1 MVNNNNS
8 ADILFEKKSRA
19 ITENIDR
26 EIQKTNAWFLLT
38 FPVGIGLRQVLVI
51 NASRSD
57 SYHIFKAPAA
67 PAPID
72 TNIIAIIASF
82 VETVE
87 GAINKPTAHVKIT
100 KDITLGFIS
109 LNNSEKL
116 NTFTWFKFLF
126 FNLELIINI

>member
-26 EIQKTNAWFLLT
+26 EIPKTNAWFLLT

-57 SYHIFKAPAA
+57 SYHIFNAPAA

-82 VETVE
+82 VGTIF
-87 GAINKPTAHVKIT
+87 GAISKPTAQVKIT

-109 LNNSEKL
+109 LKSSEKL
-116 NTFTWFKFLF
+116 KTSS
-126 FNLELIINI
+126 

>member
-1 MVNNNNS
+1 MKVM
-8 ADILFEKKSRA
+8 F
-19 ITENIDR
+19 
-26 EIQKTNAWFLLT
+26 QKLEAWFLLT
-38 FPVGIGLRQVLVI
+38 FPIGIGLKQVLVI

-57 SYHIFKAPAA
+57 SYHIFRAPAA

-72 TNIIAIIASF
+72 TKRIAIIASF